1 MNPDDILQSKLRK
14 LFPNPYRRSAA
25 EATLRRYGTE
35 SYENEPTRVR
45 LAVLKISGGDLDLI
59 RKNIATAKQDY
70 RDILAYAEY
79 PRQMGQDSWKLPPAQ
94 NGALVAADLK
104 EYEEW
109 LRE

>member
-1 MNPDDILQSKLRK
+1 MNPDDLLQTKLLK
-14 LFPNPYRRSAA
+14 LFPDPEKRNAA
-25 EATLRRYGTE
+25 EAALRQYGTE

-79 PRQMGQDSWKLPPAQ
+79 PRQMGQDSWKLSPAQ
-94 NGALVAADLK
+94 NRALVAADRQ